1 MAIAKQ
7 DFNRGQVVNPLST
20 FGDDLQKFGINLRQQ
35 ELDRLAAERQANA
48 DKRAQEQL
56 DMQKQQYADQ
66 KEKEA
71 AMQAFAA
78 NISKPRQLAESSA
91 LFKQVDADKA
101 AFDKRMESVA
111 YTEPENVYT
120 SGTTDQATKDR
131 LVASGLVNPAE
142 VERKTKQQMDLA
154 GMVLAPT
161 DAMKETR
168 TQQIERVMQEMAS
181 KGQPITT
188 AVYQELDKAR
198 LADETAKTAKE
209 KSLDELIK
217 DSKKERIDMLK
228 YGATALDKSRS
239 GGVTVD
245 DDGTLHY
252 GGAAG
257 TKALTSALD
266 AEKKRIIGYQDAI
279 ASIPAAINKVTEKNK
294 PTEDVRAA
302 MTKSANELVDALVA
316 NKVDPKVASE
326 LVASQL
332 SAGES
337 GYLWGTLF
345 GKDGSVKAINPD
357 TMNSLIA
364 SGKKL
369 SEIEQQKALVTAGGS
384 VPKGSMA
391 YELGVGLSRQADADL
406 ASLKAKKQV
415 LDMTPEERQY
425 AATKNRL
432 DEILKPTVDMERGSA
447 SASSLFD
454 AADGKI
460 KKSKDL
466 DANIDKAIGHLADI
480 KEVVGKDGN
489 KVPVKL
495 GEAQIWGIIGNVV
508 PESGF
513 DSGVVGDKNLG
524 GGKEARGIMQWRLDR
539 ADALRN
545 FAGEKDISKIPMETQ
560 LKFAVQ
566 EMAQRAPVDKR
577 NFNSQLEEYM
587 SIKDPKEAAAYV
599 SAHYEVAKGNST
611 RENEA
616 RLRGDLTDRLYRDN
630 QKSVADSWNKSD
642 KDASV
647 IASYKQDLTDA
658 LKDKDFDAALA
669 IGDRLKAAGVPD
681 AELQKLAADVPKIN
695 ATNKNTVEVPV
706 SNAGQYL
713 RGELPAP
720 DAPNFN
726 GAKVS
731 PDKKYSTGL
740 LGWVEKQLPGVAN
753 GDIMQDVRNVA
764 DTVKQGG
771 AAMLGSAAR
780 TGEFFSHILDPIT
793 MSISENFDRLA
804 TESEKAAKELLKK
817 RGYSEEQAEKAVIM
831 QELVAPGIP
840 LSKITKSTK
849 AAKIDADVLDT
860 LRSFLTKPAKPA
872 DSVDEVVKLKKDIEP
887 VVQAAGSK
895 TREEVLEATTKQ
907 RVNNA
912 KMEQRV
918 EELSNKGTLNRIETL
933 ELERLKKLL
942 GL

>member
-1 MAIAKQ
+1 MAISKL
-7 DFNRGQVVNPLST
+7 DFDRGRGQVVNPLDSI
-20 FGDDLQKFGINLRQQ
+20 GDDLLKFGSSLHQR
-35 ELDRLAAERQANA
+35 EKDRLETIRQVNA

-120 SGTTDQATKDR
+120 SRTTDQATKDR
-131 LVASGLVNPAE
+131 LVASGMVNPAE

-245 DDGTLHY
+245 DDDGTLHY

-294 PTEDVRAA
+294 PTEEVRAA

-316 NKVDPKVASE
+316 NKVDPKVAGE

-332 SAGES
+332 SAGER

-432 DEILKPTVDMERGSA
+432 DEILKPTVDMERESA

-454 AADGKI
+454 AADGSKI

-466 DANIDKAIGHLADI
+466 DANIDKAIVHLADI

-508 PESGF
+508 SESGF

-524 GGKEARGIMQWRLDR
+524 GGKDARGIMQWRLDR

-577 NFNSQLEEYM
+577 NFSSQLEEYM
-587 SIKDPKEAAAYV
+587 SIKDPKEAAAYI

-616 RLRGDLTDRLYRDN
+616 KLRGDLTDRLYRDN

-681 AELQKLAADVPKIN
+681 AELQKLAAGSSSSVDIKKLFEDAVAAPAAPVMPAVAKKTAPTPGYQVIADAAGSLGTTAMSMLKDSPVGYLMN
-695 ATNKNTVEVPV
+695 GKNTVKPAVAVLNNTAAGMLQIAGSPYTATKLFTDWLVTGETESSIFDRNAQQAYDTAVQALNEYGIKNPTAQQVTMLVSDMMAPGGVSKVVKGVTTSAPKITEKALARILKNIQNDSDAYTTLQRARASQYEVPIGPSV
-706 SNAGQYL
+706 PQPTGPRNVIISSPE
-713 RGELPAP
+713 ELA
-720 DAPNFN
+720 A
-726 GAKVS
+726 AEARRKQ
-731 PDKKYSTGL
+731 L
-740 LGWVEKQLPGVAN
+740 LG
-753 GDIMQDVRNVA
+753 M
-764 DTVKQGG
+764 
-771 AAMLGSAAR
+771 
-780 TGEFFSHILDPIT
+780 
-793 MSISENFDRLA
+793 
-804 TESEKAAKELLKK
+804 
-817 RGYSEEQAEKAVIM
+817 
-831 QELVAPGIP
+831 
-840 LSKITKSTK
+840 
-849 AAKIDADVLDT
+849 
-860 LRSFLTKPAKPA
+860 
-872 DSVDEVVKLKKDIEP
+872 
-887 VVQAAGSK
+887 
-895 TREEVLEATTKQ
+895 
-907 RVNNA
+907 
-912 KMEQRV
+912 
-918 EELSNKGTLNRIETL
+918 
-933 ELERLKKLL
+933 
-942 GL
+942 

>member
-1 MAIAKQ
+1 MAISKL
-7 DFNRGQVVNPLST
+7 DFARGQVVNPLDSI
-20 FGDDLQKFGINLRQQ
+20 GDDLLKFGSSLHQQ
-35 ELDRLAAERQANA
+35 EKDRLETIRQVNA

-66 KEKEA
+66 KADK
-71 AMQAFAA
+71 QFASDYLI
-78 NISKPRQLAESSA
+78 NLQKPRQLAEASA

-161 DAMKETR
+161 EAMKETEYQHAQR
-168 TQQIERVMQEMAS
+168 
-181 KGQPITT
+181 T
-188 AVYQELDKAR
+188 AVELAKNGRVAPISVLEKLEALR
-198 LADETAKTAKE
+198 VADIAANKE
-209 KSLDELIK
+209 KQKLFEAQ
-217 DSKKERIDMLK
+217 KKELSNDIDSSQIK
-228 YGATALDKSRS
+228 AAEAYDKSLR
-239 GGVTVD
+239 GVFGKNGISQN
-245 DDGTLHY
+245 DDGSYTINPS
-252 GGAAG
+252 AANIKATDKELAGYSAGMAEILKAVNDGKFG
-257 TKALTSALD
+257 TQKA
-266 AEKKRIIGYQDAI
+266 DAI
-279 ASIPAAINKVTEKNK
+279 AKAVDMYDVLMRTEGVNAKDAAKIVAETIPNMKG
-294 PTEDVRAA
+294 EDGIGNLWGLITA
-302 MTKSANELVDALVA
+302 KLKDLQI
-316 NKVDPKVASE
+316 DPKVMEAIVKTGVKRERLDQQTGSANAASQS
-326 LVASQL
+326 LTAQVASAQAIKKAAEL
-332 SAGES
+332 RAVTGNQAG
-337 GYLWGTLF
+337 LL
-345 GKDGSVKAINPD
+345 
-357 TMNSLIA
+357 
-364 SGKKL
+364 
-369 SEIEQQKALVTAGGS
+369 
-384 VPKGSMA
+384 
-391 YELGVGLSRQADADL
+391 
-406 ASLKAKKQV
+406 
-415 LDMTPEERQY
+415 MTPEERQY

-432 DEILKPTVDMERGSA
+432 DEILKPTVDMERESA

-454 AADGKI
+454 AADGSKI

-466 DANIDKAIGHLADI
+466 DANIDKAIVHLADI

-524 GGKEARGIMQWRLDR
+524 GVKDARGIMQWRLDR

-681 AELQKLAADVPKIN
+681 AELQKLAAGSSSSVDIKKLFEDAVAAPAAPVMPAVAKKTAPTPGYQVIADAAGSLGTTAMSMLKDSPVGYLMN
-695 ATNKNTVEVPV
+695 GKNTVKPAVAVLNNTAAGMLQIAGSPYTATKLFTDWLVTGKTESSIFDRNAQQAYDTAVQALNEYGIKNPTAQQVTMLVSDMMAPGGVSKVVKGVTTSAPKITEKALARILKNIQNDSDAYTTLQRARASQYEVPIGPSV
-706 SNAGQYL
+706 PQPTGPRNVIISSPE
-713 RGELPAP
+713 ELA
-720 DAPNFN
+720 A
-726 GAKVS
+726 AEARRKQ
-731 PDKKYSTGL
+731 L
-740 LGWVEKQLPGVAN
+740 LG
-753 GDIMQDVRNVA
+753 M
-764 DTVKQGG
+764 
-771 AAMLGSAAR
+771 
-780 TGEFFSHILDPIT
+780 
-793 MSISENFDRLA
+793 
-804 TESEKAAKELLKK
+804 
-817 RGYSEEQAEKAVIM
+817 
-831 QELVAPGIP
+831 
-840 LSKITKSTK
+840 
-849 AAKIDADVLDT
+849 
-860 LRSFLTKPAKPA
+860 
-872 DSVDEVVKLKKDIEP
+872 
-887 VVQAAGSK
+887 
-895 TREEVLEATTKQ
+895 
-907 RVNNA
+907 
-912 KMEQRV
+912 
-918 EELSNKGTLNRIETL
+918 
-933 ELERLKKLL
+933 
-942 GL
+942 